1 MYGYPKHINSK
12 EDVFNIL
19 REFPSDPRNITFL
32 RSLIS
37 DRFEWFNIGEITS
50 AGITDETHKVVI
62 DKDMITGG
70 EKKYQYQLLENP
82 AAKIFRLGFT
92 VAEVELILSGS

>member
-37 DRFEWFNIGEITS
+37 DRFEWFNLGEITS

-82 AAKIFRLGFT
+82 AAKIFRLGFP
-92 VAEVELILSGS
+92 VEEIESLIQE